1 MRRLLSPVYRELS
14 DSARDLAGAW
24 EAFWFTPADPTLLGV
39 LRILTGLMLV
49 YTHAVWGLALNEF
62 FGPASWLSP
71 ELVRALQ
78 ADQYTYSFWWAVP
91 PDSLWTAYALSM
103 LVLLLFTV
111 GLFTR
116 WTSILSLIVVISFAH
131 RVPAATFGL
140 DQINGM
146 LTLYLAIGPSGG
158 ALSLDRWLA
167 ARRQGSSDPGPVP
180 SAGANLALRL
190 INVHMCVIYFFAG
203 ISKLQGESWWTGE
216 AIWRALANLEYQTID
231 MTWLAWHPWL
241 VNLATHVSILWE
253 IFFCALV
260 WRPRLRPLM
269 LAGAVVLHVG
279 IGACLG
285 MWTFG
290 LIMLVG
296 CMSFLPPNQVRDLVA
311 ALAPR
316 RPAPAIG
323 PAFVPLS
330 EVPHPQPS
338 ASWASRSE
346 DLESVLVGE
355 GRS

>member
-1 MRRLLSPVYRELS
+1 MRRLLSPVSRELS

-39 LRILTGLMLV
+39 LRILTGLMLL

-71 ELVRALQ
+71 ELVRAIQ
-78 ADQYTYSFWWAVP
+78 ADQYTYSFLWAVP
-91 PDSLWTAYALSM
+91 PGGLWAAYALSM

-116 WTSILSLIVVISFAH
+116 LTSILSLIVVISFAH

-146 LTLYLAIGPSGG
+146 LTLYLVIGPSGQ
-158 ALSLDRWLA
+158 ALSLDRWFA
-167 ARRQGSSDPGPVP
+167 GRRQGSPESSPAP

-190 INVHMCVIYFFAG
+190 INVHMCIIYFFAG

-216 AIWRALANLEYQTID
+216 AIWRAMANLEYQSID
-231 MTWLAWHPWL
+231 MTWMAWHPWL
-241 VNLATHVSILWE
+241 VNIATHVSVLWE
-253 IFFCALV
+253 VFFCTLV

-285 MWTFG
+285 MWTFA

-296 CMSFLPPNQVRDLVA
+296 CMSFLPPNQVRDLIA
-311 ALAPR
+311 ALAR
-316 RPAPAIG
+316 RRTAPAVG
-323 PAFVPLS
+323 PALVPFSRTSQL
-330 EVPHPQPS
+330 QPG

-346 DLESVLVGE
+346 ELEPVLAGE
-355 GRS
+355 DRS